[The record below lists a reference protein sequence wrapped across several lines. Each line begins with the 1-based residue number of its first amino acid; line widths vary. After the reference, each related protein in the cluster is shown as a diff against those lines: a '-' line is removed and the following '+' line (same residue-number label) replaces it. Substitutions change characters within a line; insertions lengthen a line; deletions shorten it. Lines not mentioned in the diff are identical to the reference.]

1 MICFLLSPNE
11 PQFHCMRIAKRVV
24 HRQLLIFS
32 VRISWFA
39 MQSFITELSSP
50 AKLARGNNS
59 VTDVT
64 ERKWT
69 ATRCNRLLRPL
80 SSKLALLRREQQLI
94 HLGEQ
99 ERKLSRC
106 KASDPGNGLRMDNES
121 DAIAAKSEE
130 GWPSPRPTKRIK
142 RTYSSRDAAQAR
154 RQRVGGPQIDQLD
167 NAQFLGIPTIGMPQ
181 HAWKGHIREFD
192 QASLSRAAVDLSLSA
207 SATLSKHAGFQVIQ
221 AQDRLVRTEHLK
233 LIERIG
239 SALGSFL
246 RATSEC
252 STSVA
257 CPSGTRSLFSTCL
270 RRVPDYISDEEL
282 ECKTEESDNAL
293 GISSTIY
300 NDLEA
305 FGSSPRGGWKPLRE
319 VVRSHGISLLCAAI
333 NQGHITAPEARYFV
347 NVCLRCRAF
356 DEAERLVEYILNGAN
371 RTFPS
376 PSPVIS
382 VFDLVTLDLFARIT
396 VRYGFQYRQL
406 TRLLRHG
413 YLPCGWMSG
422 NEMVPCW
429 NRLIASLTKANNE
442 SIDAAILLRTALS
455 IGYCVSGLPFA
466 ASQIHRI
473 RLHAKGLLRSD
484 GNLYNPNGQR
494 SPSNALT
501 LNEDLD
507 QAFCATGLHLLTVL
521 TTVEIIPS
529 LTSLLETNGFKKVD
543 VLQFIALDVLQAFE
557 VNEFET
563 NSGKASQLPRHH
575 DGLYLPVLAAGI
587 VLATV
592 GKKEYA
598 LSQGIYQHPDLLKCF
613 KTSQE
618 FVDTAASFI
627 CTVVNCCGQAGT
639 GDVFYYIQEIVNLLI
654 RRQLFFLGSDLQTRR
669 LLEQIAVT
677 AAVRFSQATSLPK
690 HLSWALDLEST
701 FHCVRVGHERQTPIK
716 PSERKARSGYKW
728 EEGICEWVAG
738 TPCIPTPKPKL
749 ASNAASN
756 IFDRERGAILPS
768 CFSPKLSP
776 SISEEVSLSPRLV
789 PCGGKGHPGVITDC
803 LRTSPSELSSSEW
816 FLRVEI
822 THSSQRKCETILQA
836 PIQKNSKSENPHP
849 ACPQLARIA
858 THIMPLLKEHPIS
871 QENIHQFPSSSS
883 ISESSNRISA
893 KRHRPLLQTLSSSCI
908 TTKTSWTRRLPLA
921 AVDTNNALST
931 VESEDELGVL

>member
-1 MICFLLSPNE
+1 
-11 PQFHCMRIAKRVV
+11 
-24 HRQLLIFS
+24 
-32 VRISWFA
+32 
-39 MQSFITELSSP
+39 MQSFITELPSP
-50 AKLARGNNS
+50 TKLGTCNNS
-59 VTDVT
+59 VPDVT

-80 SSKLALLRREQQLI
+80 SSKLALLRREQKLI

-106 KASDPGNGLRMDNES
+106 KDSVPGNVLRMDNES

-130 GWPSPRPTKRIK
+130 GWPGPRPKKRIK

-154 RQRVGGPQIDQLD
+154 RQRIGGPQIDQLD
-167 NAQFLGIPTIGMPQ
+167 NTQLLGIPTIGMPQ
-181 HAWKGHIREFD
+181 QAWKEQIREFD
-192 QASLSRAAVDLSLSA
+192 QASLSHAAVDLSLSA
-207 SATLSKHAGFQVIQ
+207 SATLSKHSGFQVIH
-221 AQDRLVRTEHLK
+221 AQNRLVRTEHLK
-233 LIERIG
+233 LIERIS

-252 STSVA
+252 SNSVSY
-257 CPSGTRSLFSTCL
+257 PSGTRSLFSTCL

-282 ECKTEESDNAL
+282 ECKTEETNNAL

-319 VVRSHGISLLCAAI
+319 VVRSHGISLLGAAI
-333 NQGHITAPEARYFV
+333 NQGHITAQEARYFV

-356 DEAERLVEYILNGAN
+356 DEAERLVEYILNNAN
-371 RTFPS
+371 RTLSS

-396 VRYGFQYRQL
+396 FRYGFQYRQL
-406 TRLLRHG
+406 TRLLRQG
-413 YLPCGWMSG
+413 YLPSGWMSG

-442 SIDAAILLRTALS
+442 SIDAAILLRTTLS
-455 IGYCVSGLPFA
+455 VGYRVSGLPFA

-484 GNLYNPNGQR
+484 ENLYNPNGQR
-494 SPSNALT
+494 SPSNDLT

-507 QAFCATGLHLLTVL
+507 QAFCATSLHLLTVL

-529 LTSLLETNGFKKVD
+529 LTSLLETNGFRKVD
-543 VLQFIALDVLQAFE
+543 VLQYVALDVLQAFE

-563 NSGKASQLPRHH
+563 NSGKASQLPRQH
-575 DGLYLPVLAAGI
+575 DRLYLPVLAAGM
-587 VLATV
+587 VLATA
-592 GKKEYA
+592 GKKEYE
-598 LSQGIYQHPDLLKCF
+598 LSQGIYQHLDLLKCF

-627 CTVVNCCGQAGT
+627 CTIVNCCGQAGT
-639 GDVFYYIQEIVNLLI
+639 GDVFYYIQEIINLLTS
-654 RRQLFFLGSDLQTRR
+654 RQLLCLGSDLQTRR

-701 FHCVRVGHERQTPIK
+701 FHCVRIGHERQTPIK
-716 PSERKARSGYKW
+716 PSERKPRSGYKW

-738 TPCIPTPKPKL
+738 TPCIPTPKPKV
-749 ASNAASN
+749 ASNAAPT
-756 IFDRERGAILPS
+756 IFDRGRGAILPT
-768 CFSPKLSP
+768 CFSPKISP
-776 SISEEVSLSPRLV
+776 SISEEDSLSPRLV
-789 PCGGKGHPGVITDC
+789 PCGGKGHSGEITDC
-803 LRTSPSELSSSEW
+803 LRTSPSELSSSKW
-816 FLRVEI
+816 FFRVEI
-822 THSSQRKCETILQA
+822 TLSSQRKWETVLQA
-836 PIQKNSKSENPHP
+836 PIQKNPKSEIPHP
-849 ACPQLARIA
+849 ACPPLARIA
-858 THIMPLLKEHPIS
+858 THVKPLLQEHPIS
-871 QENIHQFPSSSS
+871 QENIHQIPSSSS
-883 ISESSNRISA
+883 ISESANRTST
-893 KRHRPLLQTLSSSCI
+893 KRHRPLFQTSSSSSCI
-908 TTKTSWTRRLPLA
+908 TTKKSQTRRIPLA
-921 AVDTNNALST
+921 TIDTNALST